1 LLFVHVFRLCVV
13 VRARAGAAPSGTPA
27 RRGKAAKEAPAVGGG
42 SADKTKRACRI
53 ALWRLGAGSSALTDI
68 AFFACARSRRR
79 QLAAGA
85 AAARTPRRWTRS
97 ATGTCKTVRRAC
109 TRARPCARTARL
121 AVRSF
126 RSALISLPIFAF
138 AFAPPATRRARPGAC
153 RSDEDDS
160 DEPYDEE
167 AASYRLYGRSP
178 GAPSSF
184 SSSSQPRQRVPAHRC
199 VVVLPPRA
207 ASDLEEQQLA
217 LALALSLSLS
227 SSEDSA
233 THADADAGDAAA
245 VGGDAHAAHARRH
258 AAAAAAVLR
267 VGASSDAL
275 SFETLVEL
283 EDVRPVAPAAEI
295 DALPTPAFCAD
306 AHGGADTR
314 CAICLEVYVAG
325 EALLALPCA
334 HLLHAGCGRTWL
346 AGWSKRC
353 PEVACRRSIL
363 PWDTHD

>member
-1 LLFVHVFRLCVV
+1 
-13 VRARAGAAPSGTPA
+13 
-27 RRGKAAKEAPAVGGG
+27 
-42 SADKTKRACRI
+42 
-53 ALWRLGAGSSALTDI
+53 
-68 AFFACARSRRR
+68 
-79 QLAAGA
+79 
-85 AAARTPRRWTRS
+85 
-97 ATGTCKTVRRAC
+97 
-109 TRARPCARTARL
+109 
-121 AVRSF
+121 
-126 RSALISLPIFAF
+126 
-138 AFAPPATRRARPGAC
+138 
-153 RSDEDDS
+153 
-160 DEPYDEE
+160 
-167 AASYRLYGRSP
+167 
-178 GAPSSF
+178 
-184 SSSSQPRQRVPAHRC
+184 VPAHRC

-207 ASDLEEQQLA
+207 ASQLEEQQLA

-227 SSEDSA
+227 SDSA
-233 THADADAGDAAA
+233 SSGADDGAASAAA
-245 VGGDAHAAHARRH
+245 RAADGGDAHAAHARRH

-283 EDVRPVAPAAEI
+283 EDVRPVAPASEI

-314 CAICLEVYVAG
+314 CAICLECYAPG
-325 EALLALPCA
+325 EALLQLPCA